1 MLRWNYYSVLSYR
14 GRAASMDV
22 FESEAVVSPRRI
34 CTCLQ
39 GDESRQEKY
48 DAVHAG
54 EEPSTVKA
62 CSAAGVASDLDD
74 VLRRLRQEMDNQEEQ
89 IPCPQQLIP
98 RK

>member
-1 MLRWNYYSVLSYR
+1 MVCCPTIC
-14 GRAASMDV
+14 RAASVDI
-22 FESEAVVSPRRI
+22 FEREAVVSPRRM

-39 GDESRQEKY
+39 GDESRERKY
-48 DAVHAG
+48 AVHAG
-54 EEPSTVKA
+54 EEPTTVKA

-74 VLRRLRQEMDNQEEQ
+74 VLRRLRQEMENQEEQ